1 MPTGVGYT
9 IQVPIRSLDAQD
21 VKDAFAFYYNY
32 QEKVDLGLGVLEN
45 NPVTKEEFVTSCCTQ
60 FMLSIYKNYMVEKAE
75 IDAKNLAVEQANT
88 RAQDVTVWF
97 DTLRNESYP
106 VNPYTDYPTATS
118 GLAFTTNMITPMDI
132 ILEGSDPNNLPLSYE
147 IVDSPYFTTSVN
159 ESVVSLT
166 PSNDFYGNT
175 VMSFRATNG
184 TKFSPPYYHEIHV
197 IDTRPLASDI
207 SLTFDMGQSAQ
218 ESVFATDPRNL
229 AMTYSIVEQASKG
242 SVIFTN
248 NDFEYTPNLN
258 EFGED
263 YFTFKVFNGE
273 VYSPIYRVD
282 IFMNDLRPYS
292 DHYAATTTVNTPS
305 SVTITST
312 DPRSLPVT
320 YTITSQPSNGTASIS
335 GDVLTYTP
343 SNNFEGVDVVTFKAT
358 NGTFSSENYNIEF
371 TVTGA

>member
-60 FMLSIYKNYMVEKAE
+60 FMLNIYKNYMVEKAE

-118 GLAFTTNMITPMDI
+118 GLAFTTNMITSMDI
-132 ILEGSDPNNLPLSYE
+132 TLEGSDPNNLPLSYE
-147 IVDSPYFTTSVN
+147 IVDSSYFTTSVN

-229 AMTYSIVEQASKG
+229 AMTYSIVENAAKG

-343 SNNFEGVDVVTFKAT
+343 SNNFVGTDVVSFIAT
-358 NGTFSSENYNIEF
+358 NGTFSSDIYNFEI
-371 TVTGA
+371 TVSGG